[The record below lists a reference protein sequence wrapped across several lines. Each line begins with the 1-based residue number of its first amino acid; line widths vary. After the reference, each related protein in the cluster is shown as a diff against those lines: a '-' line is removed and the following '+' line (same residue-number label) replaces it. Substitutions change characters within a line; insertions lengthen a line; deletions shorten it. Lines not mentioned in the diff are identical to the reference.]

1 MGELGG
7 SLRRLANMTKF
18 GTTTMQYAPE
28 RLSVSPERRGRKFPG
43 LPIMPNELKR
53 YSLDLRRGFLL
64 PDRIMYCPASVAEF

>member
-28 RLSVSPERRGRKFPG
+28 RLSVNPERRGVKFPG
-43 LPIMPNELKR
+43 PTNHAK
-53 YSLDLRRGFLL
+53 
-64 PDRIMYCPASVAEF
+64 